1 MTREEHSALSRAK
14 FLRLGSRITFGLA
27 GILGLGGL
35 VRFFSHTPET
45 SSPTSF
51 LIGPAADFPPIG
63 KLIRPDIPAVILKTA
78 QGFQAFSL
86 ICTHLGCT
94 VEENSGGFSCPC
106 HGSEFSEKG
115 AVIKGPA
122 GEDLQILKVEITTE
136 GELWIHKQG
145 GRI

>member
-1 MTREEHSALSRAK
+1 MTSEKRSVLSRAK
-14 FLRLGSRITFGLA
+14 FLRLGSRIALGLA

-45 SSPTSF
+45 GSPTSF
-51 LIGPAADFPPIG
+51 HIGPAAEFPPIG
-63 KLIRPDIPAVILKTA
+63 KLTRPDIPAVILKTA

-94 VEENSGGFSCPC
+94 LEENSGGYSCPC
-106 HGSEFSEKG
+106 HGSLFSEDG

-122 GEDLQILKVEITTE
+122 EEDLQTLEVEITPE
-136 GELWIHKQG
+136 GELWVHKQG
-145 GRI
+145 GGI